1 MGNLFPS
8 VHCTHNES
16 QKSKMMRKKTMS
28 TCMLAL
34 WTSPC
39 IKSLASPTKLS
50 MSLSEINHETTGTS
64 IFISNLKLRE
74 NHLHF

>member
-1 MGNLFPS
+1 
-8 VHCTHNES
+8 
-16 QKSKMMRKKTMS
+16 MS